1 MRVMS
6 ADWTTCRVVRDRD
19 GDLWFRGCDSDDL
32 WTANTNYPDVFLT
45 ADELHTAFGPL
56 TPVLDAEGLPVVTT
70 VGDLGNVHLG
80 RHVKYEGGGYG
91 REGIYQGTTA
101 DYLERDR
108 CNMHVGGGYEAGVP
122 LDSVLVVDAGIGA
135 PHHAAQV
142 MELGYDAVLVN
153 TAVAEAGDPVA
164 MSRAFTLGVQA
175 GRLAHRALPMRTRE
189 VAQASTPMVGVPF
202 WHQTGS

>member
-45 ADELHTAFGPL
+45 TDEVLTVFGPL
-56 TPVLDAEGLPVVTT
+56 APVLDADGLPVVTT

-80 RHVKYEGGGYG
+80 RRIKYEGPGGYG

-101 DYLERDR
+101 DYPERDR

-122 LDSVLVVDAGIGA
+122 LDTPCEVLA
-135 PHHAAQV
+135 
-142 MELGYDAVLVN
+142 
-153 TAVAEAGDPVA
+153 
-164 MSRAFTLGVQA
+164 
-175 GRLAHRALPMRTRE
+175 
-189 VAQASTPMVGVPF
+189 
-202 WHQTGS
+202 

>member
-1 MRVMS
+1 MS
-6 ADWTTCRVVRDRD
+6 DWTTCRVVRDRD

-45 ADELHTAFGPL
+45 ADEVLTVFGPP
-56 TPVLDAEGLPVVTT
+56 TPVLDADGLPVVTT

-80 RHVKYEGGGYG
+80 RRIKYEGPGGYG

-122 LDSVLVVDAGIGA
+122 LDTPVEVVA
-135 PHHAAQV
+135 
-142 MELGYDAVLVN
+142 
-153 TAVAEAGDPVA
+153 
-164 MSRAFTLGVQA
+164 
-175 GRLAHRALPMRTRE
+175 
-189 VAQASTPMVGVPF
+189 
-202 WHQTGS
+202 